1 MDGQNLLLDYKNNNQ
16 RNYEIAYSLYKINDT
31 KKYKPEFK
39 NIVGFA
45 KKMLGYGQAMT
56 YKMLA
61 VGEKFIFVE
70 NDGGCQN
77 YKNIFD
83 ADYNISQLI
92 EMTKYKIN
100 DLMLLHVRNII
111 SDDMKVK
118 VIRKILKKQLS

>member
-45 KKMLGYGQAMT
+45 EKMLGYGQAMT

-70 NDGGCQN
+70 NDDGCQT

-92 EMTKYKIN
+92 EMTKYKVN